1 QRVANNTGTTQ
12 SMPENKSATAICSPV
27 NCLNAVLYIPQPS
40 TLLTTIRIKNSGKNI
55 KNSSGVASCID
66 EPISKAN
73 PKNPQNPTTISP
85 NTTAYT
91 PSDCRTH
98 TCHCSTNIRKPSL
111 IQSPNLTSDDV

>member
-1 QRVANNTGTTQ
+1 
-12 SMPENKSATAICSPV
+12 MPENKSATAICSPV

-55 KNSSGVASCID
+55 KNSSGVADCMD
-66 EPISKAN
+66 ETISKSHQ
-73 PKNPQNPTTISP
+73 KNTKSISQ

-91 PSDCRTH
+91 PSDRRTH
-98 TCHCSTNIRKPSL
+98 PCHCSTNIRKPSL